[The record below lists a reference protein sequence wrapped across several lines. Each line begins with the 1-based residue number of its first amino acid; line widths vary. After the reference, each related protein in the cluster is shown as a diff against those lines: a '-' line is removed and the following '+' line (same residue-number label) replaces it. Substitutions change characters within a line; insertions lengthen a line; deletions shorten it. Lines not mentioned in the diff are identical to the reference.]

1 MQCASLI
8 APYVYSLREKGGD
21 EGQAPAPM
29 ISTLGSAMTRIGP
42 LTLENASG
50 SAVLNGLDKG
60 KAGSNFLLSVQ
71 FDVVGQVGMRN
82 RTGHVLDSITIR
94 RRYSH
99 LFLSR
104 CHIRLVERWSSSIDT
119 YVKNVCPIIMAS

>member
-1 MQCASLI
+1 
-8 APYVYSLREKGGD
+8 
-21 EGQAPAPM
+21 M

-94 RRYSH
+94 RGYSH

-104 CHIRLVERWSSSIDT
+104 CHIGLVGHQSVFAVRKSEAGSNDARSILPAYRNRT
-119 YVKNVCPIIMAS
+119 P